1 MKKYAVFQTKNG
13 QYYYRYADTL
23 EALEGSGFEKII
35 TEEQL
40 PVVLDNKGGYFKFN
54 PSDANFVEVIETASE
69 NPLPLERMFYRN
81 SPDFKL
87 GWISPDGDSYSCSF
101 TNHSKC
107 AEMLAQKYYPNERF
121 PETALLR
128 KGWIKVIDSWNGR
141 DRQHGQFVYSE
152 TGYITQKA
160 ADKLYDL
167 GLYDKPEV
175 RKLRESSENS
185 W

>member
-1 MKKYAVFQTKNG
+1 MKKNAVFQTENG

-23 EALEGSGFEKII
+23 EALDGSGFENII

-40 PVVLDNKGGYFKFN
+40 PVVLDNKGGYFRFN
-54 PSDANFVEVIETASE
+54 PNDRNFVEVIESASE

-81 SPDFKL
+81 SPKFTL
-87 GWISPDGDSYSCSF
+87 GWISPEGDSYSCSF

-107 AEMLAQKYYPNERF
+107 AEMLAKKYYPNERF
-121 PETALLR
+121 PESALLR
-128 KGWIKVIDSWNGR
+128 KGWIKVIDSWIGK

-175 RKLRESSENS
+175 KKLRESSENY